1 MKARSIILLVA
12 FVLALSPL
20 AFSQSKDTGA
30 IEGTVVDSE
39 KAPLPGVT
47 ITITSPNLMGSRTA
61 VTDANGTYRFPA
73 LPPGTYQLKADLTGF
88 KTFVQSEVH
97 VSTTMRL
104 NIDVTLIQSAVE
116 EEVTVMAQSP
126 TVDVKSTETAS
137 VTLSNEIL
145 RNIPYN
151 QFSSDIVNLAPGVTN
166 NVAYGASQNTGIAY
180 SMDGV
185 NVADPEAGSAWVFVD
200 HNIVEEAKVMGLGL
214 SAEYGNFTGV
224 IFNLV
229 TKSGGNTFSGHFEAD
244 FQGRKA
250 RKSNNPADNLE
261 GDFPNGF
268 WQTDNNQDY
277 VQDFPALT
285 SSLLRLYDFSGHVG
299 GPIVKDK
306 IWFYTG
312 VQYYRSQNYPSGF
325 PQAVDYKQPRWF
337 GKLTAQFSPSTPM
350 SLSVEVDTY
359 LGKNRDAGAT
369 VLPEATVNQT
379 SPELVANFSLTHIF
393 NPKTFIDFKG
403 AFFWG
408 YYYLE
413 PVNGRDLSGHY
424 DISTDRS
431 NTNASYFYLADRSRF
446 QANAALTHYAEDFIK
461 GDHDFKFGVEVERS
475 WARSRYGYNGV
486 NNMFYVDYSAYAGG
500 YSYYGY
506 PVGPQGQ
513 YLAYQYK
520 GYDTNTSYIR
530 AEVFAQ
536 DSWQITS
543 RLNLNLG
550 LRLSNN
556 WGSVKGESGSVFHT
570 MRLAP
575 RFGFTFDVLGDK
587 STIFKAHYGQFTEAM
602 LTAMFDRLNPA
613 SVFSDYI
620 SLFWNGTAFE
630 EFDRTPAPSYRLG
643 DDIKHPYMEQFV
655 VSLERE
661 LFKDASFSVSYI
673 NRTWR
678 NFIFRF
684 DRATT
689 WEQIDVDVP
698 DFGIVPFFS
707 RTSGVNDHD
716 FFIQNQ
722 VPGQDPVRKYW
733 AIEVLFNKRFSNKWQ
748 VLASY
753 LYSKAYGTI
762 NNNFGGDI
770 NWQGSMDNPNMWV
783 NAYGNSTYDMTHMA
797 KIQATYLA
805 PFGIYVN
812 AYFRAITGNA
822 WTTTFQTGT
831 GLLTQGR
838 VANFAEPRG
847 SHHYPVMTALDMRLE
862 KTFTLAE
869 KYRLGIIFDIF
880 NVFNNDTI
888 NSWGT
893 RLGSGATWL
902 LPGDPDFA
910 TSTDGH
916 FLYGLQTPRQARVGI
931 RLIF

>member
-1 MKARSIILLVA
+1 MKARSLILLVA
-12 FVLALSPL
+12 IVLALSPL
-20 AFSQSKDTGA
+20 AFSQSKETGA
-30 IEGTVVDSE
+30 IEGTVMDSE

-47 ITITSPNLMGSRTA
+47 VTLTSPNLMGSRTA
-61 VTDANGTYRFPA
+61 LTDASGAYRFPA
-73 LPPGTYQLKADLTGF
+73 LPPGTYQLKAELTGF
-88 KTFVQSEVH
+88 KTFVQSEIRVQ
-97 VSTTMRL
+97 TTLRL
-104 NIDVTLIQSAVE
+104 TVDVTLIQSAVE
-116 EEVTVMAQSP
+116 EEVTVLAQSP

-137 VTLSNEIL
+137 VTLSNELL

-250 RKSNNPADNLE
+250 RKSANPADNLE

-268 WQTDNNQDY
+268 WQTDNNQEY
-277 VQDFPALT
+277 VQDFPDLT
-285 SSLLRLYDFSGHVG
+285 SSLLRLYDISGHVG
-299 GPIVKDK
+299 GPIVRDK
-306 IWFYTG
+306 VWFYTG

-325 PQAVDYKQPRWF
+325 PQAVDYKQPRFF

-350 SLSVEVDTY
+350 TLSFEIDTY
-359 LGKNRDAGAT
+359 LGKNRDAGAL

-379 SPELVANFSLTHIF
+379 SPEAVGNFSLTHIF
-393 NPKTFIDFKG
+393 TPKTFIDFKA

-413 PVNGRDLSGHY
+413 PVNGRDVAGHVDYITGLSFAN
-424 DISTDRS
+424 ST
-431 NTNASYFYLADRSRF
+431 YYYLADRTRL
-446 QANAALTHYAEDFIK
+446 QANVALTHYAEDFIQ

-475 WARSRYGYNGV
+475 WARSRYGFNGP
-486 NNMFYVDYSAYAGG
+486 NQTYYSDAIGYEGG
-500 YSYYGY
+500 YYNGY

-530 AEVFAQ
+530 LEAFAQ

-543 RLNLNLG
+543 RLNVNLG

-556 WGSVKGESGSVFHT
+556 WGFVKGVSGSVFHT

-575 RFGFTFDVLGDK
+575 RIGFTFDLLGDK
-587 STIFKAHYGQFTEAM
+587 STVFKAHYGQFTEAM
-602 LTAMFDRLNPA
+602 LTAMFDRLNP
-613 SVFSDYI
+613 VTTFSDFLVLYWDG
-620 SLFWNGTAFE
+620 SAFAE
-630 EFDRTPAPSYRLG
+630 LDRTPAPSYQIV
-643 DDIKHPYMEQFV
+643 DDIKHPYMEQFTL
-655 VSLERE
+655 SLERE
-661 LFKDASFSVSYI
+661 LFKDASFTVSYI
-673 NRTWR
+673 NRTWHD
-678 NFIFRF
+678 FIFRY

-689 WEQIDVDVP
+689 WEAVDVTLP
-698 DFGIVPFFS
+698 AELNNQTLAVYS

-716 FFIQNQ
+716 FYIQND
-722 VPGQDPVRKYW
+722 VPGQNPFRKYW
-733 AIEVLFNKRFSNKWQ
+733 GWEFLFNKRFSNRWQ
-748 VLASY
+748 LLASY
-753 LYSKAYGTI
+753 IYSKAYGTI

-783 NAYGNSTYDMTHMA
+783 NADGNSTYDMTHMA

-812 AYFRAITGNA
+812 AYFRAITGSS
-822 WTTTFQTGT
+822 WTTQFRTDRGVVN
-831 GLLTQGR
+831 QGPIT
-838 VANFAEPRG
+838 VFAEKRG
-847 SHHYPVMTALDMRLE
+847 SKHYPVMTALDMRLE
-862 KTFTLAE
+862 KTFTIAD
-869 KYRLGIIFDIF
+869 KYRLGLIFDVF

-888 NSWGT
+888 TSWGT
-893 RLGSGATWL
+893 RFGSGPTW
-902 LPGDPDFA
+902 FA
-910 TSTDGH
+910 PTVYPSTDGH
-916 FLYGLQTPRQARVGI
+916 VLYGLQAPRQARIGL